1 MLPTRVE
8 IIPTDGVVARVAE
21 ALPKSTTIS
30 VTCLPHHGIG
40 PTMGTAIQLS
50 ELGYAAVP
58 HLAAKCLDS
67 RAQLQRI
74 LGDCASSGISE
85 VFAIGGDA
93 PHPAGP
99 YSTGIELVRDIAD
112 ITGGKMAVGVAGYP
126 EGHPNINGLQLLEAL
141 AAKQEYA
148 TRVVTQMCFSANAI
162 HNYAALL
169 RRQGVH
175 LPVWAGVAGA
185 VPKTKLISLASK
197 IGVGSSLKFLSKRGP
212 LAKRLL
218 MGERYSPDALI
229 HDLAAQPGIE
239 GIQLYSFNS
248 LGAVISA

>member
-1 MLPTRVE
+1 
-8 IIPTDGVVARVAE
+8 
-21 ALPKSTTIS
+21 
-30 VTCLPHHGIG
+30 
-40 PTMGTAIQLS
+40 
-50 ELGYAAVP
+50 
-58 HLAAKCLDS
+58 
-67 RAQLQRI
+67 
-74 LGDCASSGISE
+74 
-85 VFAIGGDA
+85 
-93 PHPAGP
+93 
-99 YSTGIELVRDIAD
+99 
-112 ITGGKMAVGVAGYP
+112 
-126 EGHPNINGLQLLEAL
+126 
-141 AAKQEYA
+141 
-148 TRVVTQMCFSANAI
+148 I